1 LRDVLALPTAE
12 AERIGAGPVL
22 ALEESAVAIGVASSK
37 HFLAVSDQ
45 HVSIALIRV
54 VRHTIDIVVLDLG
67 FLDRHLVRPYLIGK
81 VRL

>member
-1 LRDVLALPTAE
+1 LRDVLALPAAE

-22 ALEESAVAIGVASSK
+22 ALEQSAVAICVTAAK

-54 VRHTIDIVVLDLG
+54 IGHTIDIVVLYLG
-67 FLDRHLVRPYLIGK
+67 FLDRHLDDPYLIGK